1 MGRDKTVAEARC
13 AQHLLLAD
21 QPSRGS
27 LHRPACAAAGW
38 ARQQCHRRRQAVPGA
53 GAADRMERQPYRRRP
68 EGRAARRRHCGRSRR
83 DRHRKRRRHV
93 KNNREAR
100 MSRIESIYPADSVS
114 LREVGLRDGL
124 QLVKKIPSTSA
135 KQRWVRDE
143 YAAGVRH
150 FEVGSFL
157 PAKTFPQFVD
167 VRDVIATIAALPG
180 AYGVALALNE
190 RGVNEAL
197 ASGVAEVATVV
208 SATEE
213 HSQANANRSRES
225 AIANVRRLCELR
237 DASAHRPVVNAAISM
252 ALGCSIVGAVDPKE
266 VIKIAEKLFEAGVDM
281 VAVAD
286 TVGYAGP
293 KQVGE
298 LTAAV
303 VKIAGSKPVCIHLH
317 DTRGMGIANAS
328 AALDAGAR
336 VLDGSLGGLGGCPFA
351 PGATGNVVFEDLV
364 FLCESKG
371 FPTGIDLDRL
381 IAVRKILRAEM
392 PDEPLYGGLARAGL
406 PGRMAGAA
414 AG

>member
-1 MGRDKTVAEARC
+1 MTKLRD
-13 AQHLLLAD
+13 
-21 QPSRGS
+21 
-27 LHRPACAAAGW
+27 
-38 ARQQCHRRRQAVPGA
+38 
-53 GAADRMERQPYRRRP
+53 
-68 EGRAARRRHCGRSRR
+68 
-83 DRHRKRRRHV
+83 
-93 KNNREAR
+93 
-100 MSRIESIYPADSVS
+100 IYPGDRVI

-124 QLVKKIPSTSA
+124 QLVKKLPSTEA

-167 VRDVIATIAALPG
+167 VRDVIATIASLPG
-180 AYGVALALNE
+180 AHGIALTLNE

-213 HSQANANRSRES
+213 HSQANANRSRDS
-225 AIANVRRLCELR
+225 AVANVKRLCELR
-237 DASAHRPVVNAAISM
+237 DASSHKPIVNAAISM
-252 ALGCSIVGAVDPKE
+252 ALGCSIVGPVDPKE
-266 VIKIAEKLFEAGVDM
+266 VMRLAEKLYEAGVDM

-298 LTAAV
+298 LTKAV
-303 VKIAGSKPVCIHLH
+303 VRIAGSKPVCVHLH

-371 FPTGIDLDRL
+371 FSTGIDIDRL
-381 IAVRKILRAEM
+381 VAVRSILKAEM
-392 PDEPLYGGLARAGL
+392 PGEQLYGGLARAGL
-406 PGRMAGAA
+406 PDRKSAA
-414 AG
+414 AA

>member
-1 MGRDKTVAEARC
+1 
-13 AQHLLLAD
+13 
-21 QPSRGS
+21 
-27 LHRPACAAAGW
+27 
-38 ARQQCHRRRQAVPGA
+38 
-53 GAADRMERQPYRRRP
+53 
-68 EGRAARRRHCGRSRR
+68 
-83 DRHRKRRRHV
+83 
-93 KNNREAR
+93 
-100 MSRIESIYPADSVS
+100 MSRVQDIYPNDRVS

-124 QLVKKIPSTSA
+124 QLVKKFPSTSA

-167 VRDVIATIAALPG
+167 VRDVVKTITELPG
-180 AYGVALALNE
+180 AHGIALTLNE

-197 ASGVAEVATVV
+197 ASGVAEIATVV

-213 HSQANANRSRES
+213 HSHANANRSRES
-225 AIANVRRLCELR
+225 AIANVKRLCELR
-237 DASAHRPVVNAAISM
+237 DASSHKPVVNAGISM
-252 ALGCSIVGAVDPKE
+252 ALGCSIVGPVDPNE
-266 VIKIAEKLFEAGVDM
+266 VIRIAERLYEVGVDM

-293 KQVGE
+293 RQVGE
-298 LTAAV
+298 LTKAV
-303 VKIAGSKPVCIHLH
+303 VRLAGSKPVCVHLH

-371 FPTGIDLDRL
+371 FATGIDIDRL
-381 IAVRKILRAEM
+381 VAVRSILRSEM
-392 PDEPLYGGLARAGL
+392 PGETLYGGLARAGL
-406 PGRMAGAA
+406 PCGTAA
-414 AG
+414 KAA

>member
-1 MGRDKTVAEARC
+1 MTRVHDVYRE
-13 AQHLLLAD
+13 
-21 QPSRGS
+21 
-27 LHRPACAAAGW
+27 
-38 ARQQCHRRRQAVPGA
+38 
-53 GAADRMERQPYRRRP
+53 DR
-68 EGRAARRRHCGRSRR
+68 
-83 DRHRKRRRHV
+83 
-93 KNNREAR
+93 
-100 MSRIESIYPADSVS
+100 VS

-124 QLVKKIPSTSA
+124 QLVKRFPSTAA

-143 YAAGVRH
+143 YGAGVRH

-157 PAKTFPQFVD
+157 PPKTFPQFAD
-167 VRDVIATIAALPG
+167 VREIVKTVASLPR
-180 AYGVALALNE
+180 AHGVALALNE

-197 ASGVAEVATVV
+197 TSGIAEIASVV

-213 HSQANANRSRES
+213 HSQANARRSRAE

-237 DASAHRPVVNAAISM
+237 DASSHKPLVNAAISM
-252 ALGCSIVGAVDPKE
+252 ALGCSITGPVDPKE
-266 VIKIAEKLFEAGVDM
+266 VIKLVERCLEAGVDF

-286 TVGYAGP
+286 TVGFAGP

-298 LTAAV
+298 LTAAI
-303 VKIAGSKPVCIHLH
+303 VKMSGGRPVCIHLH

-336 VLDGSLGGLGGCPFA
+336 ILDGSLGGLGGCPFA

-371 FPTGIDLDRL
+371 FATGIDIERL
-381 IAVRKILRAEM
+381 VAVRSILRAEM

-406 PGRMAGAA
+406 PSGRTGVAA
-414 AG
+414 